1 MNASHDN
8 SGLRCIRLYRGGG
21 KKTNFFDKD
30 RVMKNPKVRNWRHL
44 GENDSK
50 VIKVWQ
56 LSSFSLLS
64 AACGVCCVPL
74 LAHCLKWAQWF
85 AGSVLDQ
92 NKVVNAAVYCI
103 CVWVC
108 VCVCLCHP
116 TPSTLRPLHM
126 PIQTP
131 YRFHNAPYHVKPLI
145 PIQTQHRLFPFQSA
159 LTVIE
164 FTITLSRRGNFASQ
178 PISLAPCFF
187 YTVPGCESWV
197 NNESVSTPPPTTL
210 LPTTPLVL
218 RDPGGSRSVGCPALD
233 RWSAA
238 VSTTSSCFVQG
249 WTTRGIPAE
258 MCFT

>member
-1 MNASHDN
+1 M
-8 SGLRCIRLYRGGG
+8 
-21 KKTNFFDKD
+21 
-30 RVMKNPKVRNWRHL
+30 
-44 GENDSK
+44 
-50 VIKVWQ
+50 
-56 LSSFSLLS
+56 
-64 AACGVCCVPL
+64 CV
-74 LAHCLKWAQWF
+74 
-85 AGSVLDQ
+85 S
-92 NKVVNAAVYCI
+92 
-103 CVWVC
+103 
-108 VCVCLCHP
+108 VCLCHP

-249 WTTRGIPAE
+249 
-258 MCFT
+258 